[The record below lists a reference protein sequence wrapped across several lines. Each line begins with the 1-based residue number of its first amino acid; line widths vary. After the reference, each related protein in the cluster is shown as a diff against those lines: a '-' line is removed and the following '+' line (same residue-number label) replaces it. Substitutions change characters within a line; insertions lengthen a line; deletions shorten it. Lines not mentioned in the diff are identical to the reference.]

1 MKAEAKEGIRVMN
14 TEPQPK
20 KKIRVPLGE
29 RIFYVVDDILM
40 ILLCVIILV
49 PLVHV
54 VAGSFSEGTKYM
66 AHTGLLLWPL
76 DFTLEA
82 YQAVI
87 QNPNIWTGYVN
98 TLFIVTVGTA
108 LDLLFTLVAAYVLS
122 RNGYML
128 KRFFNLLV
136 VFSMYFSG
144 GMIPRFLVIR
154 NVGLYNSIWAL
165 IIPTLVNV
173 FNLVIVR
180 TAMTG
185 VPASL
190 EESAQLDGAGHLTVL
205 FRIITPLIKPTV
217 AVICLYYAVAHWN
230 SWFDAM
236 LFVKKRAMYPLQLIL
251 REIIVQND
259 LSASSSGDEAYF
271 MSETIQFAT
280 IVVATLPILCVYP
293 FIQKYFVKG
302 IMVGAVKG

>member
-1 MKAEAKEGIRVMN
+1 MTAIE
-14 TEPQPK
+14 K
-20 KKIRVPLGE
+20 KKKTKIRIPLGE
-29 RIFYVVDDILM
+29 RIFYQVDNILM

-49 PLVHV
+49 PLIHV
-54 VAGSFSEGTKYM
+54 VAGSFSDGTKYM
-66 AHTGLLLWPL
+66 AHTGMLLWPL
-76 DFTLEA
+76 DFTTEA
-82 YQAVI
+82 YAAVL
-87 QNPNIWTGYVN
+87 QNQNIWTGYTN
-98 TLFIVTVGTA
+98 TLFIVVVGTV

-122 RNGYML
+122 RPHYGL
-128 KRFFNLLV
+128 KRLFNLMV

-144 GMIPRFLVIR
+144 GMIPRFLVIKSI
-154 NVGLYNSIWAL
+154 GLYNSMWAL
-165 IIPTLVNV
+165 IIPSLINV

-190 EESAQLDGAGHLTVL
+190 EESAELDGAGHLTVL

-217 AVICLYYAVAHWN
+217 AVICLYYAVGHWN

-236 LFVKKRAMYPLQLIL
+236 LFVKKRSMYPLQLIL

>member
-1 MKAEAKEGIRVMN
+1 MEAS
-14 TEPQPK
+14 K
-20 KKIRVPLGE
+20 KTKDVSTVNNKIKLPLGE
-29 RIFYVVDDILM
+29 RIFYIVDDLLM

-49 PLVHV
+49 PLIHV
-54 VAGSFSEGTKYM
+54 VAGSFSSGTKYM
-66 AHTGLLLWPL
+66 AHVGMLLWPL

-82 YQAVI
+82 YKAVA
-87 QNPNIWTGYVN
+87 QNPNIWTGYAN
-98 TLFIVTVGTA
+98 TLFIVIVGTA
-108 LDLLFTLVAAYVLS
+108 LNLLFTIVAAYVLS
-122 RNGYML
+122 RKNYML

-144 GMIPRFLVIR
+144 GMIPSFLVVKG
-154 NVGLYNSIWAL
+154 VGLYNSIWAL
-165 IIPTLVNV
+165 IIPVLINV

-180 TAMTG
+180 TAMLG
-185 VPASL
+185 VPDSL
-190 EESAQLDGAGHLTVL
+190 EESAQLDGAGHLTIL

-230 SWFDAM
+230 SWFNAM
-236 LFVKKRAMYPLQLIL
+236 LYVKKRAMYPLQLIL
-251 REIIVQND
+251 REIIIQND